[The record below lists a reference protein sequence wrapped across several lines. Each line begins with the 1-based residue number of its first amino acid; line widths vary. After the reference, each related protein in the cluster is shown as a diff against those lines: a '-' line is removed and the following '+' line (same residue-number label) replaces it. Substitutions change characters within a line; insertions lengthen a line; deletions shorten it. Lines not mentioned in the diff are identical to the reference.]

1 LSWNLS
7 TVPSLTSEASTLY
20 YSGTMT
26 EINERKGRA
35 FLARSAVHASIFHGP
50 WVRYACIRIREM
62 DYSSARMAIIRAL
75 PKHLGM
81 QIIASC
87 YRIVSPQPPRTL
99 FPERGA
105 RQMPVLCTR
114 TPSRVA
120 VNTYGR
126 VKNPCQTRPGRGRTY
141 RRRVDARRRQS
152 PLALSPI
159 SPGPGTNV
167 RACLSACTT
176 YTTVC
181 WLWPTWKTPTY

>member
-1 LSWNLS
+1 
-7 TVPSLTSEASTLY
+7 
-20 YSGTMT
+20 M
-26 EINERKGRA
+26 NEKEGCS
-35 FLARSAVHASIFHGP
+35 FLARSAVHTSIFHGP
-50 WVRYACIRIREM
+50 WVRYAGIRIREM

-75 PKHLGM
+75 LKHLGM

-87 YRIVSPQPPRTL
+87 YRVSYPRSRHGPCSL
-99 FPERGA
+99 RGVQG
-105 RQMPVLCTR
+105 RCQYRNTR

>member
-1 LSWNLS
+1 
-7 TVPSLTSEASTLY
+7 
-20 YSGTMT
+20 MT

-105 RQMPVLCTR
+105 RQMPVQEHTNSIPRSCQHVRTR
-114 TPSRVA
+114 QEPLPNTTRKRSHVPPPSRRSSSSKPA
-120 VNTYGR
+120 GAFAHLPR
-126 VKNPCQTRPGRGRTY
+126 SRDERTRLLVRLHHVHDRL
-141 RRRVDARRRQS
+141 
-152 PLALSPI
+152 LALAHMENTHVLRS
-159 SPGPGTNV
+159 SKWRLT
-167 RACLSACTT
+167 
-176 YTTVC
+176 
-181 WLWPTWKTPTY
+181 